1 MLMAAT
7 VVPGVFSPGRFADPA
22 YHLNLE
28 VFLRGIDSNGVVL
41 VDAEERLYEKLCDA
55 VEPLAGIGKGKTSHT
70 LFEELLKKRRQ
81 KVVRF
86 VKTICSF
93 DESRPDDDVA
103 ASLAQQCKA
112 DALIVE
118 SPESAASAVALA
130 GSTTVIPLAQYIES
144 GVETERR
151 RCCEA
156 LPSLDQMAAGEF
168 DRVIVNVTRFSKWLR
183 FYDKQIG
190 KGTGLSRFR
199 RGLARMLQLWI
210 DSAHFP
216 KADLSVELFTVVDE
230 SQYRQLEPS
239 VAYHRVK
246 GDLVDALQQ
255 DFGIP
260 IKVSFKRDNDSICHA
275 RHLQTQ
281 SIAVLFE
288 RGFDFVGDNGSLSRA
303 FIKVDGACVSHL
315 QEYRRLPEYLPGS

>member
-1 MLMAAT
+1 MLMATT
-7 VVPGVFSPGRFADPA
+7 VVPSVFSLGRFADPT

-41 VDAEERLYEKLCDA
+41 VDADERLYERLCDA
-55 VEPLAGIGKGKTSHT
+55 VEPLAGIGKGKTSHA

-86 VKTICSF
+86 VKTIFPF
-93 DESRPDDDVA
+93 DRSRPDEEVA
-103 ASLAQQCKA
+103 ASLAKQCEV

-118 SPESAASAVALA
+118 SSESAASAVALA
-130 GSTTVIPLAQYIES
+130 GTASVVPLAEYIES
-144 GVETERR
+144 RVESERR

-199 RGLARMLQLWI
+199 KGLARVLQLWI

-230 SQYRQLEPS
+230 AQYRQLEPS
-239 VAYHRVK
+239 VAYHRVR
-246 GDLVDALQQ
+246 GDLVDVLQQ

-260 IKVSFKRDNDSICHA
+260 IKLSFKRDNDGICHA
-275 RHLQTQ
+275 LHLQTQ

-288 RGFDFVGDNGSLSRA
+288 RGFDFVGDDGTLSRA

-315 QEYRRLPEYLPGS
+315 QEYRRLPEYRPGS

>member
-1 MLMAAT
+1 M
-7 VVPGVFSPGRFADPA
+7 S
-22 YHLNLE
+22 
-28 VFLRGIDSNGVVL
+28 
-41 VDAEERLYEKLCDA
+41 
-55 VEPLAGIGKGKTSHT
+55 
-70 LFEELLKKRRQ
+70 RRC
-81 KVVRF
+81 R
-86 VKTICSF
+86 SF
-93 DESRPDDDVA
+93 DRSLPDEEIA
-103 ASLAQQCKA
+103 ASLANQCDA

-118 SPESAASAVALA
+118 SPESAASAGAMA
-130 GSTTVIPLAQYIES
+130 GTASVIPLAEYIES

-156 LPSLDQMAAGEF
+156 LPSLDQMATGEF
-168 DRVIVNVTRFSKWLR
+168 DHVIVHATRFSKWLR

-199 RGLARMLQLWI
+199 RGLAKVLQFWI

-260 IKVSFKRDNDSICHA
+260 IKLSFKRDNDSICHA

-288 RGFDFVGDNGSLSRA
+288 RGFDFVGEDGSLSRA

-315 QEYRRLPEYLPGS
+315 QEYRRLPDFTP